1 MKYFVIGISLL
12 LFNYSTGAQNRN
24 MIIRLS
30 EIEIDSSY
38 LNEYKAILKEESA
51 ASVKLE
57 PGVISIFPMYEKENP
72 TQLKI
77 VEIYSDREAYE
88 SHLKT
93 AHFLKYKTTTLKMVI
108 SLRLID
114 MQAVDPQTMKE
125 VFKKLSS
132 HSEKSERM

>member
-12 LFNYSTGAQNRN
+12 LFNYSTGAQNNN

-93 AHFLKYKTTTLKMVI
+93 AHFLKYKTTTHKMVK

-125 VFKKLSS
+125 VFTKLSS